1 MVPTA
6 GGPHLAFGAFN
17 VPMKAFMPIMD
28 VCVFQAFRQTN
39 AHVQGCFMPLPVG
52 HRGKRPPHETAPTRG
67 KGDNPDTS
75 RPCGSPASVK
85 QSLVRDARLVSNH
98 ARQGRAIRTTRSVAR
113 TRLRGLP
120 LAGVQTRDNADGRDT
135 LTLQTDG
142 SA

>member
-1 MVPTA
+1 MVPKA

-17 VPMKAFMPIMD
+17 VPMKAFMPKMN
-28 VCVFQAFRQTN
+28 VCVFPAFRQTN
-39 AHVQGCFMPLPVG
+39 AHVLGCFMPLSVG

-75 RPCGSPASVK
+75 RPCGSPAG
-85 QSLVRDARLVSNH
+85 AE
-98 ARQGRAIRTTRSVAR
+98 
-113 TRLRGLP
+113 GLP
-120 LAGVQTRDNADGRDT
+120 LAGAQTRDNADGRDT